1 MKKRTAIIGALVSLL
16 PIGQPL
22 VIGTGVV
29 LTSSALLLSV
39 PRRVNAESEQFYIQR
54 AIRKAD
60 SKDWYGGISDL
71 TKAIEINPNSAT
83 AYEGRG
89 LMKGVIGDE
98 VGACLDVK
106 KASLLGS
113 KSANQTFNE
122 KC

>member
-1 MKKRTAIIGALVSLL
+1 MKKRTAVFGALVSLL
-16 PIGQPL
+16 PLGQLL
-22 VIGTGVV
+22 VIGTGAA
-29 LTSSALLLSV
+29 LTSAAVMLSV
-39 PRRVNAESEQFYIQR
+39 PRSVNAESEQFYIQR
-54 AIRKAD
+54 AMRKSE

-98 VGACLDVK
+98 VGACSDVK

-113 KSANQTFNE
+113 KSATQTYNE